1 MKHFTFTFIFSV
13 VVSYAFAV
21 SGDSLKVNSA
31 SDIYFRKIKYIEE
44 QTVIPSEIYNVDNTV
59 SSFISDSVY
68 IARIQ
73 SIPSIVNLPYN
84 DKIRML
90 IERYVIK
97 YPDQVQGLLARSDY
111 YFPLFEEIFDA
122 YNLPQ
127 ELKYLAVIESALK
140 PKAMSRAGA
149 GGLWQFMRGTGK
161 LYGLRIDEHIDE
173 RSDPVKATEA
183 AARYLSDLYDIY
195 DDWTLALAA
204 YNCGPGNV
212 KKAIRKAGGKKDFWK
227 IYNYLP
233 KETRSYVPIFVAATY
248 AFHYYEAHGIGRLQ
262 GVNPILTDTVLI
274 DKKLHFMQLAE
285 ALNIS
290 IDTIRSLNPQIRQ
303 DFIPKSDKPFK
314 LVLPYDKAY
323 ELCGNEEMVY
333 AWKDSIYLSE
343 KFAKTYVATT
353 TDEKNRSAVYH
364 KVKSGDTVGG
374 IATKYKVRAADVRYW
389 NNLRGNTIRI
399 GQKLKIMV
407 PANLAS
413 RYADLS
419 PVAIEN
425 KKKQAI
431 P

>member
-1 MKHFTFTFIFSV
+1 
-13 VVSYAFAV
+13 
-21 SGDSLKVNSA
+21 
-31 SDIYFRKIKYIEE
+31 
-44 QTVIPSEIYNVDNTV
+44 
-59 SSFISDSVY
+59 
-68 IARIQ
+68 
-73 SIPSIVNLPYN
+73 
-84 DKIRML
+84 ML

-290 IDTIRSLNPQIRQ
+290 IDT
-303 DFIPKSDKPFK
+303 
-314 LVLPYDKAY
+314 
-323 ELCGNEEMVY
+323 
-333 AWKDSIYLSE
+333 
-343 KFAKTYVATT
+343 
-353 TDEKNRSAVYH
+353 
-364 KVKSGDTVGG
+364 
-374 IATKYKVRAADVRYW
+374 
-389 NNLRGNTIRI
+389 LR
-399 GQKLKIMV
+399 
-407 PANLAS
+407 
-413 RYADLS
+413 
-419 PVAIEN
+419 
-425 KKKQAI
+425 
-431 P
+431 